1 MKCKHDVGP
10 TRARENPVRSVG
22 FAIVQPIRNNAAKT
36 LRALAE
42 PHWLM
47 RRQLRKLS
55 RSPETFR
62 HAQSAQREHAVPELQ
77 RVTLPAHEYVR
88 KPSPRVFGGS
98 PRSIGHLFPARS
110 RYR

>member
-10 TRARENPVRSVG
+10 TRAQKNPVRSVG
-22 FAIVQPIRNNAAKT
+22 FALNRPADNAAKT

-47 RRQLRKLS
+47 PWQPRKLS

-62 HAQSAQREHAVPELQ
+62 HARSAQREHAMPELQ
-77 RVTLPAHEYVR
+77 RVILDR
-88 KPSPRVFGGS
+88 KSTRLNSSHRCISYAVF
-98 PRSIGHLFPARS
+98 
-110 RYR
+110 